1 MRFLF
6 ADGSRVIF
14 RLSGTA
20 GSGATVRLYL
30 EKYEPDQA
38 KLGLVRRTATS
49 PRLTSPMFYCH
60 VALVLSSLGAV
71 RFPTDGVLDLVCGC
85 STRWRPWAGW

>member
-30 EKYEPDQA
+30 EKYEPDQT

-49 PRLTSPMFYCH
+49 PRLTSPM
-60 VALVLSSLGAV
+60 LLS
-71 RFPTDGVLDLVCGC
+71 C
-85 STRWRPWAGW
+85 SISAELIRSSRVPN

>member
-1 MRFLF
+1 MPLLCVVLTPQGIRYLF

-30 EKYEPDQA
+30 EKYEPDQS
-38 KLGLVRRTATS
+38 KLGLVS
-49 PRLTSPMFYCH
+49 E
-60 VALVLSSLGAV
+60 
-71 RFPTDGVLDLVCGC
+71 
-85 STRWRPWAGW
+85 